1 MTGSMRAYA
10 RHRKEKGL
18 SGGTLT
24 AVQKALAHRRIT
36 KGADGK
42 IDFERADRE
51 WEENLNQRKRNTSH
65 QEATTHPV
73 VTDGEPG
80 VIPTESFL
88 EAQRQHE
95 WVKKMRADLE
105 LQARRGELLEK
116 ADVEKAWGEMLTAFR
131 NRMLLM
137 VDKLAPRVAVV
148 SDVLACRA
156 VIERE
161 IKDALLALSEYQS
174 DAA

>member
-1 MTGSMRAYA
+1 MTGGIRAYA
-10 RHRKEKGL
+10 RHRKEEGL
-18 SGGTLT
+18 SGGTLS
-24 AVQKALAHRRIT
+24 AVQKALASGRIT

-42 IDFERADRE
+42 IDFKRADRE
-51 WEENLNQRKRNTSH
+51 WEENLNQRKRNISH
-65 QEATTHPV
+65 DATTPPV
-73 VTDGEPG
+73 VTEGDPG
-80 VIPTESFL
+80 TIPTESFL

-95 WVKKMRADLE
+95 WVKKIRAELE

-137 VDKLAPRVAVV
+137 VEKLAPRVAVT

-156 VIERE
+156 IIERE
-161 IKDALLALSEYQS
+161 IKDSLLALSEYQA